1 MRPPLEVADIFRQCG
16 NDFRLTHMLS
26 PEQRRVMRAIER
38 CRTAALGGHVEQ
50 CDTCGH
56 QRISYNSCRNR
67 HCPKCQSLAKAR
79 WLEARLADLLPVEYF
94 HVVFTLPEQLASV
107 ALQNKRVVYN
117 LLFAAT
123 AETLRTIAADPRHLG
138 AEIGFLAV
146 LHTWGQTLCHHP
158 HLHCVIPGGGLAADG
173 ARWIS
178 CRPGFFLSVH
188 VLARLFR
195 RLFLQGL
202 ERAYKNDKLTF
213 NGALEY
219 LGQALCGNCLPA
231 CAHAS
236 GGFMPSLRS
245 VGQSKCWL
253 TSVVIHIGWRSQTIG
268 YCL

>member
-16 NDFRLTHMLS
+16 HDFRVTHTLS

-123 AETLRTIAADPRHLG
+123 AETLRTIAAITRDT
-138 AEIGFLAV
+138 LARRSV
-146 LHTWGQTLCHHP
+146 FWPCY
-158 HLHCVIPGGGLAADG
+158 IPGAKLFAIIP
-173 ARWIS
+173 IS
-178 CRPGFFLSVH
+178 I
-188 VLARLFR
+188 
-195 RLFLQGL
+195 
-202 ERAYKNDKLTF
+202 
-213 NGALEY
+213 
-219 LGQALCGNCLPA
+219 
-231 CAHAS
+231 AS
-236 GGFMPSLRS
+236 FP
-245 VGQSKCWL
+245 
-253 TSVVIHIGWRSQTIG
+253 VVV
-268 YCL
+268 